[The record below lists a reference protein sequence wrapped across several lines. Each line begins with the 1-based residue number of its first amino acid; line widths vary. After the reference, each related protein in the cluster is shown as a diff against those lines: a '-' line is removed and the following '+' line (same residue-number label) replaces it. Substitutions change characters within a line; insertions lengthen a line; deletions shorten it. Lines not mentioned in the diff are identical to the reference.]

1 MDHDEEL
8 LILYGAQEA
17 VADLI
22 DTDRSGDPY
31 FCKKLNGSLECIPY
45 TEILSYLTKKIEE
58 HLAKED
64 EYDT

>member
-1 MDHDEEL
+1 MDYDEEL

-17 VADLI
+17 IAELI
-22 DTDRSGDPY
+22 ETDGNPY

-58 HLAKED
+58 HLSKED